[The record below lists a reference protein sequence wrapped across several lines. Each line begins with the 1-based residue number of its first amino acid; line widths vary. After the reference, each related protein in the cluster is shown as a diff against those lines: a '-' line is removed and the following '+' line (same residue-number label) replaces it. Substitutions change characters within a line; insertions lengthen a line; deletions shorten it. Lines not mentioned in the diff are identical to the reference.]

1 MPQRHRGRRSH
12 RKASESLNLSEAKVH
27 ITKAGHELLLA
38 AEGLLNFCKSYVEQK
53 SAERPYRNW
62 IRSVTKALITFKSSK
77 AYAVMSDLGITVMN
91 SAPVKQATEKIGNLK
106 IY

>member
-1 MPQRHRGRRSH
+1 MQQRHRNR
-12 RKASESLNLSEAKVH
+12 RKANESPNLSEAKVH

-38 AEGLLNFCKSYVEQK
+38 AEGLLNYCKSYVEQK
-53 SAERPYRNW
+53 STERPYRNW
-62 IRSVTKALITFKSSK
+62 IRSVTKVLTTFKDSK
-77 AYAVMSDLGITVMN
+77 AYAVMSDFGCTVMN